1 MKKTLLFVCSMLI
14 SMSTNAADFESAK
27 DAVKNMGVG
36 WNLGNTLDAVD
47 WEGKDGWNFNSPEE
61 HETKWGQPVTKPELM
76 KMMKEAGFGAIRVP
90 VTWFQEM
97 DSNGKVNA
105 AWMKRVHEVVDYV
118 IDNGMYCILNVHHD
132 TGEGEDHWLYAN
144 TTCYNNV
151 KDTYQYLWQ
160 QIAAEFKDYGQEL
173 LFESYNEMLD
183 KYGSWNY
190 AMSNRTGGYDETE
203 AKDAYDAI
211 NQFAQLFVNTVRSS
225 GGNNDKRNLV
235 VNTYGACCGGKWG
248 NNELPMEPL
257 KQMELPDDKTEGH
270 LIFQIHSY
278 PGLKSNNLS
287 SIKTQVTTMMSDLKT
302 VLAAKG
308 APVIIGE
315 WGTLNDNSDVN
326 YKNNKT
332 NYLDFC
338 THFVTEAKKNDIA
351 TFYWMGLSDGAS
363 RSLPAFNQP
372 DLAETIVKAY
382 HGSDFKGIFPTND
395 DFQTQYVVKWE
406 QDWSELFL
414 YGDWNVVTPLKLS
427 DYKAVSVEMAEIPA
441 EGSLQIKVYGDPDGK
456 NSDGSA
462 KFKEG
467 YYTLSP
473 DSKTTSVTFDQAA
486 TGSVVSRLTLQTNVG
501 ATQATITKAVLI
513 KSDNTEVALT
523 PAIAWGCSMTT
534 ESTPKPT
541 GIQSVKAMQ
550 PESDGAVYTLSG
562 QRVASPRKGIY
573 IQNGKKIMVR

>member
-1 MKKTLLFVCSMLI
+1 MKKILLFVCSLLI
-14 SMSTNAADFESAK
+14 SMSANAADFESAK
-27 DAVKNMGVG
+27 DAVKNMGLG

-61 HETKWGQPVTKPELM
+61 HETKWSQPVTKPELM

-211 NQFAQLFVNTVRSS
+211 NQYAQLFVNTVRSS

-257 KQMELPDDKTEGH
+257 KQMKLPDDKTTGH

-302 VLAAKG
+302 ILAAKG

-326 YKNNKT
+326 YANNKT

-338 THFVTEAKKNDIA
+338 KYFVTEAKKNDIA
-351 TFYWMGLSDGAS
+351 TFYWMGLSDGVY
-363 RSLPAFNQP
+363 RSEVVFSQP
-372 DLAETIVKAY
+372 DLAETITKAY
-382 HGSDFKGIFPTND
+382 HGSSFEGKYPVHDSSKGTVAFEGEKVLEWGQGITIKAAMLKEAGNKVQVEITYKLDFTDYDDMQFMYNKGGWQKITA
-395 DFQTQYVVKWE
+395 
-406 QDWSELFL
+406 
-414 YGDWNVVTPLKLS
+414 GLS
-427 DYKAVSVEMAEIPA
+427 M
-441 EGSLQIKVYGDPDGK
+441 DGK
-456 NSDGSA
+456 SFDGADFSA
-462 KFKEG
+462 ASFYG
-467 YYTLSP
+467 IQSG
-473 DSKTTSVTFDQAA
+473 DSKTSTLTFNEAAYELVSVNDLVIQ
-486 TGSVVSRLTLQTNVG
+486 GHGVIISKVVV
-501 ATQATITKAVLI
+501 KAPEASGI
-513 KSDNTEVALT
+513 KNTVIYQNDDNTIYNL
-523 PAIAWGCSMTT
+523 
-534 ESTPKPT
+534 K
-541 GIQSVKAMQ
+541 
-550 PESDGAVYTLSG
+550 G
-562 QRVASPRKGIY
+562 QRVENPQHGIY
-573 IQNGKKIMVR
+573 IQNGKKIIVR

>member
-1 MKKTLLFVCSMLI
+1 MNYKRLLTI
-14 SMSTNAADFESAK
+14 SMIAASVATMQAQSFETAQE
-27 DAVKNMGVG
+27 AVTNMGVG
-36 WNLGNTLDAVD
+36 WNLGNTLDA
-47 WEGKDGWNFNSPEE
+47 
-61 HETKWGQPVTKPELM
+61 TKWGQTQGWNWPSVTAHENEWGQPTTKPELL

-97 DSNGKVNA
+97 DSNGKVKA
-105 AWMKRVHEVVDYV
+105 EWMKRVHEVVDYV
-118 IDNGMYCILNVHHD
+118 INNGMYCILNVHHD

-160 QIAAEFKDYGQEL
+160 QIAAEFKDYDQKL

-203 AKDAYDAI
+203 AKDAYNAI

-248 NNELPMEPL
+248 TNELPMEPL
-257 KQMELPDDKTEGH
+257 KQMKLPTDMTTGH
-270 LIFQIHSY
+270 LIFQVHSY

-315 WGTLNDNSDVN
+315 WGTLNDDSDVN
-326 YKNNKT
+326 YANNKT

-338 THFVTEAKKNDIA
+338 KHFVTEAKKNDIA
-351 TFYWMGLSDGAS
+351 TFYWMGLTDGVF
-363 RSLPAFNQP
+363 RSQPLFSQP

-382 HGSDFKGIFPTND
+382 YGTTEGFKFPTIEGGVDFICFEGEKALDWGDGITIPAAAIAAFDKNVQMLVTYKITDSGSDIQLYDGTWKTKLKFYVDGTEYNADYNPKGSVD
-395 DFQTQYVVKWE
+395 A
-406 QDWSELFL
+406 SETVSFTFSESVYNNLKTKGL
-414 YGDWNVVTPLKLS
+414 IIHGAKVTINKIVLKG
-427 DYKAVSVEMAEIPA
+427 E
-441 EGSLQIKVYGDPDGK
+441 
-456 NSDGSA
+456 
-462 KFKEG
+462 
-467 YYTLSP
+467 
-473 DSKTTSVTFDQAA
+473 A
-486 TGSVVSRLTLQTNVG
+486 TGIIPVF
-501 ATQATITKAVLI
+501 I
-513 KSDNTEVALT
+513 
-523 PAIAWGCSMTT
+523 
-534 ESTPKPT
+534 TPKSNNT
-541 GIQSVKAMQ
+541 IYNLK
-550 PESDGAVYTLSG
+550 G
-562 QRVASPRKGIY
+562 QRVTNPQRGIY
-573 IQNGKKIMVR
+573 IRNGKKFVVK